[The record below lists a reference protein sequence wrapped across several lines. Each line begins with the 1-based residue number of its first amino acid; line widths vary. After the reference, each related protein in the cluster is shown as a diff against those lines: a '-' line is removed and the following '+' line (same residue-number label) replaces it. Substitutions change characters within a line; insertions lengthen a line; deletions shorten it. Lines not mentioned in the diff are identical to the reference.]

1 MAEPQLT
8 ATVSWVAV
16 RVLAGLRSHLGRACS
31 TWVLGRVLMF
41 AGLRGLTSCLLSAV
55 RPPWPSGPKSPTQI
69 LQGGLSHY
77 GCRPR
82 EMSPQTSRPSAK
94 SQWPHLPALMGRR
107 HGGRGLEGASTTAA
121 GFLLKSLYSRQ
132 NPCGFGITVSRVLVK
147 CQWGLY
153 IRNTCLYDL
162 MENMYTH

>member
-1 MAEPQLT
+1 MCVFCCHVAHHHALVAEPQLT
-8 ATVSWVAV
+8 ATMSWVAV

-107 HGGRGLEGASTTAA
+107 PTQASMEDGAWRGHPPRQL
-121 GFLLKSLYSRQ
+121 GFS
-132 NPCGFGITVSRVLVK
+132 
-147 CQWGLY
+147 
-153 IRNTCLYDL
+153 
-162 MENMYTH
+162 